1 MLILGD
7 MRELGA
13 ESAAE
18 HQQNRGLPGKNVLL
32 RKSCWLEN
40 NLQQQLITPY
50 HTYANA
56 SGSDKGTANGK
67 A

>member
-18 HQQNRGLPGKNVLL
+18 HRKIVDFLQECSFEKVLL
-32 RKSCWLEN
+32 VGEQFTATHPPLSHLC
-40 NLQQQLITPY
+40 QCT
-50 HTYANA
+50 
-56 SGSDKGTANGK
+56 GSDKGTANGK